1 MVCKKSTI
9 YVFQITAEAARI
21 YLWTSHRVEVS
32 GVSVQLMCRV
42 QGSPRPTV
50 TWVTPKGKEI
60 KHPTNKYEVSLESV
74 LTMYYSLESVLTT
87 YCGLESVLTSIVAYS
102 PFNHVL

>member
-9 YVFQITAEAARI
+9 YAFQITAEAARI
-21 YLWTSHRVEVS
+21 YLWTSHRVEIS
-32 GVSVQLMCRV
+32 GASVQLMCRV

-60 KHPTNKYEVSLESV
+60 KHPTNKYEVSLV
-74 LTMYYSLESVLTT
+74 CFNKYRGLESVLTT
-87 YCGLESVLTSIVAYS
+87 YCGLESV
-102 PFNHVL
+102 